1 MKANRG
7 TIAAFA
13 VGALLMSLLAF
24 TPTATAEVVYTPVN
38 VTISGN
44 GYIKIDLNHDG
55 VKDFVLHSASFTTVC
70 GILGGPALTGSTKI
84 NPTTGDGVRVSHL
97 DFAAVLASGISID
110 ASETFYKAQTIVTQY
125 LICWGSSRHVA
136 GYLGLEFQIN
146 GQTHYGWAQVD
157 IYAYDNS
164 WRRGMR
170 TTLIG
175 FAYETIP
182 GQAIKTGQTLGA
194 VASVTP
200 LGAPQQAAKRHKY
213 KVIDVGTLGGP
224 TSSYNFG
231 SVIINNRGVVVG
243 AADTSI
249 YDEACGC
256 FVAHAFRWENG
267 ALRDL
272 GTLPGGLGSIA
283 NAINSKGS
291 IVGISDVLDPVI
303 GHRADA
309 ALWTHGQII
318 DLGTLG
324 GPFAAPNDINDRE
337 QIVGG
342 GLNTT
347 PDPFGGLERAPFLGG
362 TTQTRALLWQDGA
375 MQDLG
380 TLGGNDAFAISVNG
394 RGQIAGNSFTNSIPN
409 AETGIPTVHPFIWE
423 NGQMVDLG
431 SLGGLFAV
439 ASKLNAK
446 GQVAGTSDLA
456 GDQTAHPFVWE
467 RGSLRDLG
475 TLGGTFG
482 SGNWLDEAGG
492 VVGGAT
498 TKDDQLFRAFRW
510 ENGKMT
516 NLGSL
521 NGDQCSVAFGG
532 NSKGQVVGNSL
543 SDCDHET
550 HAFLWEN
557 GGPMV
562 DLNSFLPPG
571 SGILLRE
578 GVFIN
583 ERGEIAVDGRLA
595 NGDVHAFVLVPDDSS
610 ATTVDDVQ
618 SSAQIVQSS
627 PAVNH
632 APVTP
637 ENVAAFAARSAHR
650 NRSLGVKPTK

>member
-1 MKANRG
+1 MKYG
-7 TIAAFA
+7 KLVQIAAIT
-13 VGALLMSLLAF
+13 S
-24 TPTATAEVVYTPVN
+24 
-38 VTISGN
+38 
-44 GYIKIDLNHDG
+44 
-55 VKDFVLHSASFTTVC
+55 
-70 GILGGPALTGSTKI
+70 
-84 NPTTGDGVRVSHL
+84 
-97 DFAAVLASGISID
+97 AVLA
-110 ASETFYKAQTIVTQY
+110 ALLA
-125 LICWGSSRHVA
+125 A
-136 GYLGLEFQIN
+136 
-146 GQTHYGWAQVD
+146 
-157 IYAYDNS
+157 
-164 WRRGMR
+164 
-170 TTLIG
+170 
-175 FAYETIP
+175 
-182 GQAIKTGQTLGA
+182 
-194 VASVTP
+194 TP
-200 LGAPQQAAKRHKY
+200 LAAQGNTPKHSHYR
-213 KVIDVGTLGGP
+213 VVDVGTFGGP
-224 TSSYNFG
+224 SSSYNFG
-231 SVIINNRGVVVG
+231 SVIINNRGVVVS

-283 NAINSKGS
+283 DAINSKGS
-291 IVGISDVLDPVI
+291 IVGISDVPDPVI
-303 GHRADA
+303 GHRGDA

-347 PDPFGGLERAPFLGG
+347 PDPFGGLGPFLGG

-394 RGQIAGNSFTNSIPN
+394 RGQIAGNSYTNTIPN
-409 AETGIPTVHPFIWE
+409 PETGIPTVHPFVWE
-423 NGQMVDLG
+423 NGLMVDLG
-431 SLGGLFAV
+431 TLGGLFAV
-439 ASKLNAK
+439 ATKLNRR

-456 GDQTAHPFVWE
+456 GDQTAHPFLWE

-482 SGNWLDEAGG
+482 IGNWLDEAGG

-498 TKDDQLFRAFRW
+498 TKDDLLFRAFRW
-510 ENGKMT
+510 KNGHMT

-562 DLNSFLPPG
+562 DLNSFVAPG

-595 NGDVHAFVLVPDDSS
+595 NGDVHAFVLVPDDDDSEGSINAVQVSS
-610 ATTVDDVQ
+610 VDRSRVTG
-618 SSAQIVQSS
+618 
-627 PAVNH
+627 N
-632 APVTP
+632 APVAPQKVT
-637 ENVAAFAARSAHR
+637 AFAARFAHR
-650 NRSLGVKPTK
+650 SRGFGNRPPK